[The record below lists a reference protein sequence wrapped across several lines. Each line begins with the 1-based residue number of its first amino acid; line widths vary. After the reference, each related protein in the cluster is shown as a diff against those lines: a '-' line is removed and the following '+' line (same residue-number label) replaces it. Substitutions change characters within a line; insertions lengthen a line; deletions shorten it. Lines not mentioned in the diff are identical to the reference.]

1 MTLYQSLIEK
11 AITTVMADFNLMMI
25 YKDEKRRFIP
35 PNTLVLI
42 PFEYVGIVTMPNIL
56 SWYLGKDKKA
66 KLTIKPPIPD
76 GHKKKEHYL
85 YQLHHGYDY
94 SHHGE
99 SLESS
104 MLIEK
109 ETLDALAMTMSD
121 TRPSFPKTLEY
132 YEALEHLYP
141 KIVKLDESSIAWHDE
156 ELLTKVEAVK

>member
-11 AITTVMADFNLMMI
+11 AITTVKADFNSMMI
-25 YKDEKRRFIP
+25 YKDEKRRFVP

-42 PFEYVGIVTMPNIL
+42 PLEYVGIVTMPNIL

-76 GHKKKEHYL
+76 GHEKKEHYL

-109 ETLDALAMTMSD
+109 ETLDALAMTMF
-121 TRPSFPKTLEY
+121 TRPSSPKTLEY
-132 YEALEHLYP
+132 HEALEYIYP
-141 KIVKLDESSIAWHDE
+141 KIVKLDESSISWHDE
-156 ELLTKVEAVK
+156 ELLTKVEVVE